1 MRIKHVK
8 ILKSGDLSINHCEL
22 VEVDGQLKDD
32 KSGTRT
38 YRAKPMQSFFDSLKE
53 LAALLV
59 TENRLAHT
67 LVNEVRVTGVVWK
80 YTGKETIVC
89 RAQVLGTI
97 PSKHAKEPIKLN
109 GMPFRVMESDTDP
122 QGEEAL
128 EAKWVTRLDAVRQ
141 EVEAYLDGNVAQPE
155 LGVGEGDGEGEG
167 EAA

>member
-22 VEVDGQLKDD
+22 IEVEGQLKDD

-38 YRAKPMQSFFDSLKE
+38 YRAKPMESFYAALKE
-53 LAALLV
+53 LAGLLV
-59 TENRLAHT
+59 TENRLANT
-67 LVNEVRVTGVVWK
+67 LVNEVRVTGVIFK
-80 YTGKETIVC
+80 YTGKESIIC
-89 RAQVLGTI
+89 RAQVIGTL

-122 QGEEAL
+122 QGEESL
-128 EAKWVTRLDAVRQ
+128 EDKWVTRLDTVRQ
-141 EVEAYLDGNVAQPE
+141 EVEAFLAGNVAQPE
-155 LGVGEGDGEGEG
+155 LGVNNEG